1 MRKYESHDMFLLQ
14 KRIFDPKTIPDS
26 VLCRMATLSGI
37 FINWESTLR
46 IRTSPRDIPPDD
58 PPDDPVRLSD

>member
-1 MRKYESHDMFLLQ
+1 MFQLQ
-14 KRIFDPKTIPDS
+14 KQIYDPKTIPDS

-37 FINWESTLR
+37 FINCESTLR